1 MKQRIMKILRS
12 VEELMLL
19 LLLIGYDEKKNLTNG
34 FIVLSPAVTTPSFG
48 SRLSISRLFYH
59 RGSNITSDLTLT
71 EAERLQRHS
80 IGNSINN
87 NKSNN
92 STYNRLVRVA
102 PNGAQIT
109 MVGSG
114 PGSPDLLT
122 VAAYRLLTSKDN
134 KSENKQ
140 KLIIA
145 DRLVS
150 SDVLDICEGEVRV
163 ARKYP
168 GCAEQ
173 VR

>member
-1 MKQRIMKILRS
+1 MKQRIIKILRL

-19 LLLIGYDEKKNLTNG
+19 FLLMGSDGKQNLTNG
-34 FIVLSPAVTTPSFG
+34 FIVLSPAVRTPSFG
-48 SRLSISRLFYH
+48 SRLSTSRLFYH

-71 EAERLQRHS
+71 EAERLQRHL
-80 IGNSINN
+80 IGNST
-87 NKSNN
+87 NN

-134 KSENKQ
+134 KSQNKQ

>member
-1 MKQRIMKILRS
+1 MRILFSAEKLMFLFLLTVYDDKQKFS
-12 VEELMLL
+12 
-19 LLLIGYDEKKNLTNG
+19 TG
-34 FIVLSPAVTTPSFG
+34 FIVLSPAVTTPCFG
-48 SRLSISRLFYH
+48 SRLSTSRLFYH
-59 RGSNITSDLTLT
+59 QGSNITSDLSLV
-71 EAERLQRHS
+71 EAERLQRHL
-80 IGNSINN
+80 IGDSINDN
-87 NKSNN
+87 NNN
-92 STYNRLVRVA
+92 ISSYNHRFVRVA

-134 KSENKQ
+134 NSGNKQ

-163 ARKYP
+163 ARKHP